1 MNKDELIAQI
11 ATALNSNAGAEGTP
25 KADGPMVI
33 SHIQVAKATESGE
46 RWLVGFCADLNCNVR
61 LNQEAV
67 DALQKADF
75 VKPGE
80 PKVVSPKLTTLPL
93 RGAVVIGTISKVR
106 VSEDGM
112 RRDATMT
119 HFDEVRSTAVKVTK
133 WDF

>member
-1 MNKDELIAQI
+1 MDKNELLAQL
-11 ATALNSNAGAEGTP
+11 AAVLNTNAEAAP
-25 KADGPMVI
+25 KADEPVVI

-46 RWLVGFCADLNCNVR
+46 RWLVGFCSAQNCNVR

-80 PKVVSPKLTTLPL
+80 VKVVSPKLSTMQL
-93 RGAVVIGTISKVR
+93 RGAVVIGTISAVR
-106 VSEDGM
+106 TSEDGL
-112 RRDATMT
+112 RRDATLT
-119 HFDEVRSTAVKVTK
+119 RFDEIRDTAVKVSK

>member
-1 MNKDELIAQI
+1 MNKNELIAQL
-11 ATALNSNAGAEGTP
+11 AAVLNSDAEGDAAP
-25 KADGPMVI
+25 KADAPVVI

-46 RWLVGFCADLNCNVR
+46 RWLVGFCSELNCNVR
-61 LNQEAV
+61 LSQEAV

-93 RGAVVIGTISKVR
+93 HGAVVIGTISKVR
-106 VSEDGM
+106 VSEDGT

-119 HFDEVRSTAVKVTK
+119 RFDEVRSTAVKVTK